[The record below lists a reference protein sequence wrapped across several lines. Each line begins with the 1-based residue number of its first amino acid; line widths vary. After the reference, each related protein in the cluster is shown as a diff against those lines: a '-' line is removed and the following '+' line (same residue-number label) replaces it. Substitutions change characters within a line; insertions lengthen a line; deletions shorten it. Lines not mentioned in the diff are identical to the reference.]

1 MKTPLPFVLPCILIV
16 TLTSSALVAQ
26 EVQEEGP
33 SPGEAL
39 FQQAREYYGDRQYGD
54 SARSLVQAVQADPTD
69 PRYYRGLARSLHY
82 DEQYELSVYYYDL
95 YLEHFSEHAAA
106 ERSRSNRT
114 EAIQRERDRAN
125 NGRENQEIAP
135 TLPETQS
142 AALGALEQRLVT
154 GPFMAL
160 DHSGALTML
169 LTVHRTGYAHPHLSE
184 LHAAVRDGI
193 TAETDRLFA
202 PSADS
207 PVPVATYDQWRFVHE
222 RYRAVE
228 SLGGSTSADPLVQA
242 RLLTAQAQ
250 IDLINANYE
259 AAAGRFSEAA
269 TLEPDLALNYWGL
282 LRAHHGSAVNSGQP
296 ISPLAHGW
304 VTRLE
309 ELVSIQ
315 SPQHMPVLAIANS
328 MVYADLGQFD
338 QAAAS
343 LISLLSSS
351 RARLTLTPLP
361 TPTTASPII
370 PDVQTPE
377 PIPTTMPS
385 DEPPPPIPGPTPV
398 FQGEPPPPDL

>member
-1 MKTPLPFVLPCILIV
+1 MAMKALLPIGVL
-16 TLTSSALVAQ
+16 TLSLASSALVAQ
-26 EVQEEGP
+26 EVPEEGP

-39 FQQAREYYGDRQYGD
+39 FQQAREFYGDRQYGD
-54 SARSLVQAVQADPTD
+54 SARVLVQAVQADPTD

-125 NGRENQEIAP
+125 NGRENQEVAP

-142 AALGALEQRLVT
+142 AALNTLEQRLQT

-160 DHSGALTML
+160 DQSGALTMM
-169 LTVHRTGYAHPHLSE
+169 LTVHRTGYAHPHLAE
-184 LHAAVRDGI
+184 LHAALRAGI
-193 TAETDRLFA
+193 TAETDSLFA
-202 PSADS
+202 PAVDS
-207 PVPVATYDQWRFVHE
+207 PVPVASYDQWRFVHE
-222 RYRAVE
+222 RYRALE
-228 SLGGSTSADPLVQA
+228 TLGGPTNADPLVQA

-259 AAAGRFSEAA
+259 AAAERFSEAT
-269 TLEPDLALNYWGL
+269 TLEPDLAINYWGL
-282 LRAHHGSAVNSGQP
+282 LRAHHGMAINSGQP

-309 ELVSIQ
+309 ELIAIQ
-315 SPQHMPVLAIANS
+315 SPQHLPVLAIAHS
-328 MVYADLGQFD
+328 MVYADLGQFEE
-338 QAAAS
+338 AAAS
-343 LISLLSSS
+343 LISLLSPS
-351 RARLTLTPLP
+351 RARLTLSPLP

-370 PDVQTPE
+370 PDVPTPE

-385 DEPPPPIPGPTPV
+385 DEPPPPVPGPTPII
-398 FQGEPPPPDL
+398 QNEPPPPDL